1 MSRPVEL
8 PSPSGSGDAEPA
20 HGGDLPAFYGVL
32 VNTLIANVTT
42 SFLWFALT
50 FWLYLETKS
59 VLATAIIGG
68 SYMLLLAVLGVPFGT
83 VVDRHRKKR
92 VMVVATLITVV
103 AYAAALAWFSAVPT
117 AEVLRIGSGP
127 FVVFVAVILI
137 GAVVE
142 SMRGLALSTCVTL
155 LVPDDARDKANGL
168 VGMAMGLSFAIT
180 SVFSGLAVGQLG
192 MYWTLVI
199 AVVLTLFSLL
209 HLLTVRI
216 PEPEIVH
223 AEGAPQ
229 RVDFRGAW
237 QGVRAVPG
245 LLGLVFF
252 ATFNN
257 LLGGVFMALM
267 DPYGLTLVS
276 VEVWGILWGV
286 LSFGFMI
293 GSGWVA
299 AKGLGARP
307 LRALLLAN
315 VGMWGIGIVF
325 TLRESIWLLAFG
337 ILVYMALIPVA
348 EAAEQTVLQR
358 VVPFEKQ
365 GRVFGFAQSV
375 EIAAS
380 PLSAFLVGPIAQF
393 WVIPYFATPEGQG
406 AFAWLLGEGQT
417 RGMALIFVVTGV
429 LGLALTLAAFASRSY
444 RILARSYDEA
454 APGPDG
460 PEPDGPSAAAVSP
473 EPTAG
478 R

>member
-1 MSRPVEL
+1 M
-8 PSPSGSGDAEPA
+8 PSPAEVGAA
-20 HGGDLPAFYGVL
+20 HGGSPNTTSGSNLHAFYGVL
-32 VNTLIANVTT
+32 VNTVIANVTT

-50 FWLYLETKS
+50 FWIYLETKS
-59 VLATAIIGG
+59 VLATAVIGG
-68 SYMLLLAVLGVPFGT
+68 GYMLLLAVLGVPFGT
-83 VVDRHRKKR
+83 LVDRHHKKAI
-92 VMVVATLITVV
+92 MVAATVITAV
-103 AYAAALAWFSAVPT
+103 AYAAALLWFSIVPT
-117 AEVLRIGSGP
+117 SDVLRIGSLQ
-127 FVVFVAVILI
+127 FIVFVGVILA

-155 LVPDDARDKANGL
+155 LVPDERRDKANGL

-180 SVFSGLAVGQLG
+180 SVFSGLAIGQLG
-192 MYWTLVI
+192 MFWTLVI
-199 AVVLTLFSLL
+199 AVVFTFLSLL

-216 PEPEIVH
+216 PEPTIVH
-223 AEGAPQ
+223 AEGVPQ

-237 QGVRAVPG
+237 EGVRAVPG

-299 AKGLGARP
+299 TKGLGARP

-315 VGMWGIGIVF
+315 VAMWTIGIVF
-325 TLRESIWLLAFG
+325 TIRESIWLTAVG
-337 ILVYMALIPVA
+337 ILIYMALIPVA

-365 GRVFGFAQSV
+365 GRVFGLAQSV
-375 EIAAS
+375 EVAAA
-380 PLSAFLVGPIAQF
+380 PVSAFIVGPVAQF
-393 WVIPYFATPEGQG
+393 WVIPSLNTPAGKE
-406 AFAWLLGEGQT
+406 AFGWLLGDGLA
-417 RGMALIFVVTGV
+417 RGMALIFVVSGV
-429 LGLALTLAAFASRSY
+429 LGLILTGLAFASKSY
-444 RILARSYDEA
+444 RTLTATYGAA
-454 APGPDG
+454 APSTADDG
-460 PEPDGPSAAAVSP
+460 PPATG
-473 EPTAG
+473 
-478 R
+478 